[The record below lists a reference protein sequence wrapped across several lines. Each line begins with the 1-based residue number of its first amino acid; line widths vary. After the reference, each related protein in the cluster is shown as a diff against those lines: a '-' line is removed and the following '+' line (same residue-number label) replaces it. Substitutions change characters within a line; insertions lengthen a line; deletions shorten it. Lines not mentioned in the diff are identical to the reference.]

1 MVMLVGILGGQSCED
16 SNMSL
21 SIHDVKAKYKAQ
33 LMAEPGVV
41 SVGIGRDDEGK
52 PVIIVGL
59 DSPRPETMGKLPK
72 ELDGYRLRVEVVGPL
87 KAQ

>member
-1 MVMLVGILGGQSCED
+1 MVMLVGILAGQSCED

-21 SIHDVKAKYKAQ
+21 SIHDVKAKYKDQ
-33 LMAEPGVV
+33 LMAEQGVV

>member
-1 MVMLVGILGGQSCED
+1 MVMLVGILAGQSCED
-16 SNMSL
+16 SNMSP
-21 SIHDVKAKYKAQ
+21 SIHDVKAKYKDQ

-59 DSPRPETMGKLPK
+59 DSPRPETMAKLPK

>member
-1 MVMLVGILGGQSCED
+1 MVMLVGILAGQSCED
-16 SNMSL
+16 SNMSP
-21 SIHDVKAKYKAQ
+21 SIHDVKAKYKDQ

-41 SVGIGRDDEGK
+41 SVGIGRDDEGNS
-52 PVIIVGL
+52 VIIVGL